1 MKKLYT
7 ILFISICLATQA
19 QEIKK
24 GFKNLEKGEYEKAQ
38 DAFQK
43 NLSDDKN
50 NVGANF
56 GMALILADDQSPKFD
71 IIDSWQYIESI
82 EGKTG
87 NLSQE
92 DIEIISEYFLNTEVR
107 RTSRPV
113 KKKMEIA
120 INAIE
125 ARLIKYIREENDLD
139 AVYEVLDRYPDFPHY
154 DNVIHIRNQF
164 EFRKYEKQNTLAG
177 YREFLTKFPDA
188 AQKDKAIRHI
198 NQIAFEETKAKN
210 TVDAYN
216 AYIKN
221 YPESDNL
228 QAAIKLRNAAAY
240 AHASSVNTLA
250 AYENFIESY
259 PDALEIADAKT
270 HQQNLLYEQ
279 AKRIK
284 SLQAYNEFIN
294 RYPDGLYFIDIFNL
308 KATELGTNFLREN
321 NFDNPSIVWAKGFD
335 NNSRIESGGTIAI
348 TPEKQY
354 IVACSTRDTDTAYA
368 DAWIIKLDENGKMLW
383 NKTIGQA
390 FKDTV
395 LSVLIDSKGDILV
408 LGYTYMS
415 ADTASRMGW
424 LFKLGSDGKKIWNK
438 TLGKIEINSCAIGNE
453 DRIFIGSSIA
463 KDTLGNHYLLSI
475 YNKDAQKIAERSYT
489 GRGSINDII
498 IKPDNQI
505 LLCGS
510 NWLALLDN
518 KRYMIWDETLP
529 PELTATNSAITG
541 TGDYY
546 FTGYN
551 ENTIFYAKYSGSGKK
566 LWLQKYDKSD
576 STQTIREISTIGQG
590 NLIVLESK
598 SDGAKIKSFSSSGT
612 VLSVKEIFNPNNVL
626 DAKSDDANSF
636 LLINNGDLFV
646 VRFSNLISL

>member
-1 MKKLYT
+1 MNKIFTLLLVFT
-7 ILFISICLATQA
+7 CLITQA
-19 QEIKK
+19 QDIKK
-24 GFKNLEKGEYEKAQ
+24 GFKHLEKRDYEKAKS
-38 DAFQK
+38 AFQK
-43 NLSDDKN
+43 NLADDKD

-56 GMALILADDQSPKFD
+56 GMALVLSDDSSTYFD
-71 IIDSWQYIESI
+71 IIDSWQYVERI

-87 NLSQE
+87 NLSQD

-120 INAIE
+120 IDAIE

-139 AVYEVLDRYPDFPHY
+139 AVYEVLDRYPDFVHY
-154 DNVIHIRNQF
+154 DNVVHIRNQF

-177 YREFLTKFPDA
+177 YQEFLSKFPDA

-198 NQIAFEETKAKN
+198 NQIAFDEAKTTN

-216 AYIKN
+216 AYIKA

-240 AHASSVNTLA
+240 AYASNLNTLS
-250 AYENFIESY
+250 AYEEFIDNY
-259 PDALEIADAKT
+259 PGALEIADAKK
-270 HQQNLLYEQ
+270 HQQSLLYEQ

-284 SLQAYNEFIN
+284 SLEAYNEFIN

-308 KATELGTNFLREN
+308 KATELGTGFLREN
-321 NFDNPSIVWAKGFD
+321 NFDNPAIVWAKGFD
-335 NNSRIESGGTIAI
+335 NNGRIETGGSIAI

-354 IVACSTRDTDTAYA
+354 VVACNTRDTDTAYA
-368 DAWIIKLDENGKMLW
+368 DAWVIKLDENGKMLW

-390 FKDTV
+390 YEDSV

-408 LGYTYMS
+408 FGYTYMS
-415 ADTASRMGW
+415 ADSASKMGW

-438 TLGKIEINSCAIGNE
+438 TLGKIEINSCAIDSN
-453 DRIFIGSSIA
+453 DKIYIGSSIA

-475 YNKDAQKIAERSYT
+475 YNKDAQKVSERSYT
-489 GRGSINDII
+489 GRGSINDLKID
-498 IKPDNQI
+498 KQNRI

-510 NWLALLDN
+510 NWLAQLDN
-518 KRYMIWDETLP
+518 RRYLIWDESLP
-529 PELTATNSAITG
+529 PELTATHCAFSGSDGYYVTG
-541 TGDYY
+541 S
-546 FTGYN
+546 N
-551 ENTIFYAKYSGSGKK
+551 IKTIFYAKYSGSGNKV
-566 LWLQKYDKSD
+566 WLQNYDKSD
-576 STQTIREISTIGQG
+576 TTQHIIKAASIGKG
-590 NLIVLESK
+590 NLMVLETK
-598 SDGAKIKSFSSSGT
+598 MDGSKIKSFSPSGS
-612 VLSVKEIFNPNNVL
+612 VISVKELYDPNAVV
-626 DAKSDDANSF
+626 DVISDGVDSF

-646 VRFSNLISL
+646 IRFSNLTSL